1 MRVIQ
6 KEREVILN
14 GRPIHPHPLQNI
26 QTMSCYYQVT
36 VSPGTLANLLEP
48 FDATNRIGAKL
59 KANEKLGFPE
69 FLTVKSAS
77 PGDDVFSING
87 KRMDYIQFDDIQMVL
102 RGPPVV
108 SARRETFCNGHGMD
122 YEYEVIFHRNSEPT
136 VYVLSSSSSSS
147 PTGVHEEIMSPAP
160 VPVVKVVDRNADVEI
175 SFSDSIVS
183 SSSSIGNKSFLSK
196 GLTIDNLSFDY
207 VLQCNSPE
215 KLQDLINAL
224 AETPRKYPAL
234 QRIAKKRLEAF
245 TPMSNASSSSR
256 RTSIDSLQYS
266 PESPFGLCH
275 VDSFTDVSG
284 STVYLTPASN
294 LSTESKNRVSTGKT
308 DSSIRHVLKPF
319 SLINEI
325 PFEDMDGD
333 ASFISKVPSIGNDS
347 FSVEK
352 STINHCVN
360 VNKVEDEIIYLR
372 KNVHRL
378 THDLKIATEAVD
390 EMMAQNDE
398 LAEVVEVL
406 EKSEQQKTDSLHTA
420 EAQITS
426 LNTKLKIFE
435 TISNAFDLSQQ
446 ELVEEKKVSTAL
458 YSQ

>member
-1 MRVIQ
+1 
-6 KEREVILN
+6 
-14 GRPIHPHPLQNI
+14 
-26 QTMSCYYQVT
+26 MSCYYQVT
-36 VSPGTLANLLEP
+36 VSPGTLVNLLEP
-48 FDATNRIGAKL
+48 FDATHRIGAKL
-59 KANEKLGFPE
+59 KKPVPNEKLSFPG

-77 PGDDVFSING
+77 PGDDVFCING
-87 KRMDYIQFDDIQMVL
+87 KRMDYIQFEDIQMVL
-102 RGPPVV
+102 RGPPVL
-108 SARRETFCNGHGMD
+108 ARRETFCNGHAME
-122 YEYEVIFHRNSEPT
+122 YKYEVIFHRNSEPT
-136 VYVLSSSSSSS
+136 VYFSSSSS
-147 PTGVHEEIMSPAP
+147 PTGVHEEIMSP
-160 VPVVKVVDRNADVEI
+160 VPVSVVKIVDMNADAEV
-175 SFSDSIVS
+175 SFSDSIV

-207 VLQCNSPE
+207 VLQCNSPA
-215 KLQDLINAL
+215 KLQHLINAL

-245 TPMSNASSSSR
+245 TPTSNASSSSR

-275 VDSFTDVSG
+275 VDSFTDLSG
-284 STVYLTPASN
+284 STIYLTPASN
-294 LSTESKNRVSTGKT
+294 ISTGSKNRVSTGKT

-333 ASFISKVPSIGNDS
+333 TSFISKVPSVGNDS

-352 STINHCVN
+352 SATYHCVN
-360 VNKVEDEIIYLR
+360 VNKVEDEVIYLR

-378 THDLKIATEAVD
+378 THELKIATEAVD

-398 LAEVVEVL
+398 LAEVIEVL

-426 LNTKLKIFE
+426 LNTKLKIFK
-435 TISNAFDLSQQ
+435 TISNAFDLSQH
-446 ELVEEKKVSTAL
+446 ELVEEKKVRTAL
-458 YSQ
+458 YAQ